1 MNWPCTT
8 WGCMMT
14 HLGKAA
20 TGLAVVAGIL
30 LAAQGCLMAGAP
42 AADEA
47 AKAPAKVAPTSEEQV
62 SHDLLKRLADDI
74 GIKKDQERF
83 LAQQHFETGKVHFG
97 NQDWTRAHAC
107 FKRAVALDP
116 THTEARRL
124 LHKARGLLGLEGGP
138 LGVRMRDYMNQ
149 QDAAIQ
155 MRKVELHNAYMDA
168 KALFGKG
175 HYREAID
182 GFTRVKALAESL
194 RPFVDASDLV
204 EDAASSE
211 QKAREAIEQ
220 GRREDGRRRMQKAI
234 DESRALRD
242 QRQQLLAARNRAR
255 LEQATELFDQGRY
268 APARALADAILR
280 DDPSSGPAADLRER
294 AMAARSA
301 ATVDRA
307 IQDRRRETD
316 LLWRITDSWT
326 SPQNQL
332 VHMPREIFEVVQART
347 VPAVLGGD
355 GAEPEPWEL
364 RLREKLGSQ
373 KISFDFVETPLP
385 DVLAFLSSLTD
396 VTIILDPDAIR
407 DGAPTVTLRVN
418 EMTLERALNWIC
430 KLASLKYNLK
440 NEAIY
445 VAHPEKLRD
454 RVVLRMYDVSD
465 LTMEIKNFAG
475 RQRALATDLGG
486 GGDQDGAGQ
495 MAENW
500 WDDDGDEDED
510 KGLTGE
516 GLVEFIRRMIA
527 PDSWDRDDHEILE
540 QPFGALFD
548 DKLPKAQA
556 GRELV
561 DVIGLAAGGRTWV
574 GIRTRE

>member
-1 MNWPCTT
+1 
-8 WGCMMT
+8 MT
-14 HLGKAA
+14 HLGKVA
-20 TGLAVVAGIL
+20 TGLAVAAGVL

-42 AADEA
+42 AEKEA
-47 AKAPAKVAPTSEEQV
+47 SKEPAKAAPTCEEQV
-62 SHDLLKRLADDI
+62 SHDLLKRLADET

-83 LAQQHFETGKVHFG
+83 LAQQLFETGKVHFE
-97 NQDWTRAHAC
+97 NQDWTRAHKC
-107 FKRAVALDP
+107 FERAVALDP
-116 THTEARRL
+116 KHTEARRF

-149 QDAAIQ
+149 RDAAME
-155 MRKVELHNAYMDA
+155 MRKVELHNAYMGA

-175 HYREAID
+175 RYREAID
-182 GFTRVKALAESL
+182 GFTRVKALAGSL

-204 EDAASSE
+204 EDAAASE
-211 QKAREAIEQ
+211 HKAREAIEQ
-220 GRREDGRRRMQKAI
+220 RRREDQRRRMQKAI
-234 DESRALRD
+234 NESRALRD
-242 QRQQLLAARNRAR
+242 QRQQLLAARNHAR
-255 LEQATELFDQGRY
+255 LEQATALFDQGRY

-280 DDPSSGPAADLRER
+280 DDPSSGPAAGLRER
-294 AMAARSA
+294 AIAARNA
-301 ATVDRA
+301 ATVDSA

-316 LLWRITDSWT
+316 LHWRITDAWT

-332 VHMPREIFEVVQART
+332 VHMPREIFEAVQART
-347 VPAVLGGD
+347 VPVVFGGESS
-355 GAEPEPWEL
+355 GPEPWEL
-364 RLREKLGSQ
+364 RLREKLASQ

-475 RQRALATDLGG
+475 RQQALSTGEGHGEQSDIGESFW
-486 GGDQDGAGQ
+486 GDFD
-495 MAENW
+495 EK
-500 WDDDGDEDED
+500 DDGED

-527 PDSWDRDDHEILE
+527 PDSWERDGHEILE